1 MRINLLDIIP
11 GGPGEFLMKELEMKI
26 RESRESMEQSLPVL
40 QQYLQEAEAQ
50 RLRVSVLCVIV
61 SVLIVLGVCI
71 FFIKRYRRKN
81 LEYSDN

>member
-26 RESRESMEQSLPVL
+26 RESMEQSLPVL